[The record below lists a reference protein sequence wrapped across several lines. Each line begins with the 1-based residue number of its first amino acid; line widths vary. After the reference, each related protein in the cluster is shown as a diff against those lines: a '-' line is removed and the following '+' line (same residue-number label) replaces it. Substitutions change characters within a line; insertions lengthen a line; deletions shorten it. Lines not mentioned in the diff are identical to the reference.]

1 MKHRIHSIATITA
14 LAGVFAV
21 ASCSKRESKDEH
33 LSFNAPEEAET
44 ALIAALEKND
54 VDGLRRLLGPVPE
67 ELLTSGDEVADR
79 APRER
84 FLERYR
90 ERHQFVA
97 GSPNDLVLQVGE
109 DNWPL
114 PIPLVR
120 NEGKWRFDGAAG
132 TDEILLRRIGANE
145 LRTID
150 VMRGYVAA
158 QEDYAAAEHDGLAA
172 GVYARKLRSEPGKH
186 DGLYWKVSA
195 GEPQSPAGPMLAA
208 AAAEGYTGS
217 PGARTPY
224 HGYNFRMLFAQGPAA
239 SGGARSYLEDGKLT
253 GGFALIAAP
262 ETYGASG
269 VMTFV
274 VNQDGVVWQRD
285 LGEKTAEVAAT
296 IESFNP
302 DETWTP
308 IAPDG

>member
-1 MKHRIHSIATITA
+1 MKHRIHRIATLAVIAA
-14 LAGVFAV
+14 LFTVV
-21 ASCSKRESKDEH
+21 SCSKPESKDEH
-33 LSFNAPEEAET
+33 LSFDTPEEAET

-54 VDGLRRLLGPVPE
+54 VDGLRRLLGPVPD
-67 ELLTSGDEVADR
+67 ELLSSGDEVADR
-79 APRER
+79 ATRER

-90 ERHQFVA
+90 ERHQIVA

-132 TDEILLRRIGANE
+132 ADEIVLRRIGSNE

-150 VMRGYVAA
+150 VMRGYVAT
-158 QEDYAAAEHDGLAA
+158 QEDYAAAEHDGVAA
-172 GVYARKLRSEPGKH
+172 GVYAQKLRSEPGKR
-186 DGLYWKVSA
+186 DGLYWEVAA

-208 AAAEGYTGS
+208 AASEGYAGS
-217 PGARTPY
+217 GGARTPY
-224 HGYNFRMLFAQGPAA
+224 HGYHYRMLFAQGPAA
-239 SGGARSYLEDGKLT
+239 SGGARNYLEDGKLT

-269 VMTFV
+269 VMTFL

-285 LGEKTAEVAAT
+285 LGENTAELAAS

>member
-1 MKHRIHSIATITA
+1 MKRIQPIATLAAIAA
-14 LAGVFAV
+14 LFIIV
-21 ASCSKRESKDEH
+21 SCSKRESKDEH
-33 LSFNAPEEAET
+33 LSFNTPEEAET
-44 ALIAALEKND
+44 ALIAALDKND
-54 VDGLRRLLGPVPE
+54 VAGLRRLLGPVPDQ
-67 ELLTSGDEVADR
+67 LLSSGDEVADR
-79 APRER
+79 TTRER
-84 FLERYR
+84 FLERYH

-97 GSPNDLVLQVGE
+97 GSPNDLVMQVGE

-132 TDEILLRRIGANE
+132 ADEIVLRRVGSNE

-158 QEDYAAAEHDGLAA
+158 QEDYAAAEHDGVGA

-186 DGLYWKVSA
+186 DGLYWEVA
-195 GEPQSPAGPMLAA
+195 ADEAQSPAGPMLAA
-208 AAAEGYTGS
+208 AAAEGYGGS
-217 PGARTPY
+217 EGTRAPY
-224 HGYNFRMLFAQGPAA
+224 HGYLYRLLFAQGPAA
-239 SGGARSYLEDGKLT
+239 SGGARNYLEGEKLS
-253 GGFALIAAP
+253 GGFALIAHP
-262 ETYGASG
+262 EAYGASG
-269 VMTFV
+269 VMTFI

-285 LGEKTAEVAAT
+285 LGEKTAELAAA